1 MPSRNSMTAVN
12 TTKAQKE
19 LLMLLFIEIDQ
30 KNDNLKLNSDRRP
43 IYLSKLFFPPA
54 RMRSVYQY
62 IKKKVGEKT
71 QSTQV
76 LFCFSGENK
85 PVEIKPL
92 TQKLSL

>member
-30 KNDNLKLNSDRRP
+30 KNDNLKLNSDRSY
-43 IYLSKLFFPPA
+43 ISAKAFFPPA
-54 RMRSVYQY
+54 RTRSVYQY

-71 QSTQV
+71 
-76 LFCFSGENK
+76 
-85 PVEIKPL
+85 
-92 TQKLSL
+92 